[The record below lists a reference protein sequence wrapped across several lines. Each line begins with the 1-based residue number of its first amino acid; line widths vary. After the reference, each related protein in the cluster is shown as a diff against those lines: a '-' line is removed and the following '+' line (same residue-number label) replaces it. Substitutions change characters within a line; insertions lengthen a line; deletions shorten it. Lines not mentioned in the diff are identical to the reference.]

1 MLKLK
6 KDWSCVL
13 RDCNTDKD
21 LLTFDAQQIG
31 DTVDGAGFE
40 GGNIASASQFAT
52 IQTETKYDYKAYQ
65 HYVIANG
72 RQYVIASVTPSIRR
86 KHGAGK
92 HNRPRVVYT
101 LILE

>member
-13 RDCNTDKD
+13 HDKTGKE
-21 LLTFDAQQIG
+21 LLRFDAQQIG
-31 DTVDGAGFE
+31 DPIDGAGFE
-40 GGNIASASQFAT
+40 GGNIASASQSAI
-52 IQTETKYDYKAYQ
+52 IQTEKKYEYKAYE

-72 RQYVIASVTPSIRR
+72 RKYVIASVIPSIRR
-86 KHGAGK
+86 KHGAGL

-101 LILE
+101 LNLE